1 LKEKSKYDRMVLG
14 LLDRLQRIFPLA
26 AKLDE
31 EIVQEETDILEN
43 TILRMLEVMQK
54 VSIFSCEYVKR
65 EYFGSFCTSNADD
78 RGENRGRTS
87 PPAGD

>member
-43 TILRMLEVMQK
+43 TLQRMFEVMQQ
-54 VSIFSCEYVKR
+54 VSKFSCEYVKR
-65 EYFGSFCTSNADD
+65 EYFGRFLYWQC
-78 RGENRGRTS
+78 
-87 PPAGD
+87 